1 MVGSGRPAAAMSNI
15 LLALDQSSQTSGYSV
30 FTDGKLTDYG
40 KFTFSD
46 SDVGARLTKI
56 RNKVI
61 QLLDQY
67 NITNVAFEDIQL
79 QANRGNNVV
88 TFKTLAEVYGV
99 IHQLLD
105 EKQIPYQIVSSVTWK
120 STLGIKGADRTAQKK
135 NAQLYVL
142 NTYNLKVDQDTT
154 DAICIGESCV
164 KKSTCA
170 WED

>member
-1 MVGSGRPAAAMSNI
+1 MSDI
-15 LLALDQSSQTSGYSV
+15 LLALDQASQTSGYSV

-40 KFTFSD
+40 KFTFDD

-67 NITNVAFEDIQL
+67 NITEVAFEDIQM
-79 QANRGNNVV
+79 QAGNVV

-105 EKQIPYQIVSSVTWK
+105 ERKLPYQIVPSVTWK
-120 STLGIKGADRTAQKK
+120 STLQIKGANRQAQKK
-135 NAQLYVL
+135 NAQLWVL
-142 NTYNLKVDQDTT
+142 NTYNIKTTQDAV
-154 DAICIGESCV
+154 DAICIGEHIVRQGNQNAGFDWS
-164 KKSTCA
+164 
-170 WED
+170 E

>member
-1 MVGSGRPAAAMSNI
+1 MPNI

-40 KFTFSD
+40 KFTFTD

-61 QLLDQY
+61 ELIAQY
-67 NITNVAFEDIQL
+67 EISEVAFEDIQM
-79 QANRGNNVV
+79 QNTVGNNVV

-105 EKQIPYQIVSSVTWK
+105 EKKIPYQIVPSVTWK
-120 STLGIKGADRTAQKK
+120 STLGIKGKNRQEQKK
-135 NAQLYVL
+135 NAQLWVIS
-142 NTYNLKVDQDTT
+142 TYNEKPTQDEC
-154 DAICIGESCV
+154 DAICIGEHIIRQSNQNAGFDW
-164 KKSTCA
+164 S
-170 WED
+170 E

>member
-1 MVGSGRPAAAMSNI
+1 MSNI

-46 SDVGARLTKI
+46 SDVGTRLTKI

-67 NITNVAFEDIQL
+67 NITSVAFEDIQF

-105 EKQIPYQIVSSVTWK
+105 EKQIPYQIVPSVTWK
-120 STLGIKGADRTAQKK
+120 STLGIKGADRAAQKK
-135 NAQLYVL
+135 NAQLWVI
-142 NTYNLKVDQDTT
+142 NTYNVKPTQDEC
-154 DAICIGESCV
+154 DAICIGEHIIRQSNQNAGFDW
-164 KKSTCA
+164 S
-170 WED
+170 EE

>member
-1 MVGSGRPAAAMSNI
+1 MPNI

-40 KFTFSD
+40 KFTFTD

-61 QLLDQY
+61 ELIAQY
-67 NITNVAFEDIQL
+67 EISEVAFEDIQL
-79 QANRGNNVV
+79 QNTVGNNVV

-105 EKQIPYQIVSSVTWK
+105 EKKIPYQIVPSVTWK
-120 STLGIKGADRTAQKK
+120 STLGIKGKNRQEQKK
-135 NAQLYVL
+135 NAQLWVIS
-142 NTYNLKVDQDTT
+142 TYNEKPTQDEC
-154 DAICIGESCV
+154 DAICIGEHIIRQSNQNAGFDW
-164 KKSTCA
+164 S
-170 WED
+170 E